1 MYADWESVIS
11 HLFNGNITKSLLVLQ
26 LKYCIQASQAFKI
39 NITHCFVFGILF
51 QVFSIYFR
59 APKMAFYPLS
69 QILNIFIRVDHIFTL
84 KNVSI
89 KKTKIGMCV

>member
-1 MYADWESVIS
+1 
-11 HLFNGNITKSLLVLQ
+11 
-26 LKYCIQASQAFKI
+26 
-39 NITHCFVFGILF
+39 
-51 QVFSIYFR
+51 
-59 APKMAFYPLS
+59 MAFYPSS